1 MSVKKTLGI
10 KAYNIM
16 MGHLTRKKIPQTAI
30 KTADEVKQ
38 PPVKEE
44 ISDREAINA
53 FMKRNPQADGGRIK
67 FDNGSKLKG
76 RNKGTTKAFYDES
89 TGHIHPRTN
98 RFGTFYSDTPAG
110 GIRRNIINEKS
121 IIESL
126 ISFKRAGANAIVTY
140 FADRILKYL

>member
-16 MGHLTRKKIPQTAI
+16 MGHLTRKKIPQTKI

-53 FMKRNPQADGGRIK
+53 FMKRNPKADGGRIG
-67 FDNGSKLKG
+67 FLSGGDVERIVDIYN
-76 RNKGTTKAFYDES
+76 
-89 TGHIHPRTN
+89 
-98 RFGTFYSDTPAG
+98 AG
-110 GIRRNIINEKS
+110 LE
-121 IIESL
+121 
-126 ISFKRAGANAIVTY
+126 GAS
-140 FADRILKYL
+140 RS